1 MFLLRE
7 SSRNDNV
14 GSIGKFLPDVIE
26 CIDSG
31 RFTLRAPER
40 ECHGLR
46 IGLDVPQN
54 LFFGR
59 MASTAQGKM
68 SIRRQLKRR
77 YAPAF
82 IQKLQACLVGM
93 SGLLVGAR
101 ATSAITRVQCL
112 AARPFPSCV
121 QNRWITL
128 ALLSKFMM
136 RFATS
141 SVAGS
146 DQRAAVR
153 AALPRRRL
161 DSTLISSGPEGLL
174 VQKLL

>member
-1 MFLLRE
+1 MDYDNW
-7 SSRNDNV
+7 SRCSAKSV
-14 GSIGKFLPDVIE
+14 FQAHG
-26 CIDSG
+26 ID
-31 RFTLRAPER
+31 
-40 ECHGLR
+40 
-46 IGLDVPQN
+46 
-54 LFFGR
+54 
-59 MASTAQGKM
+59 
-68 SIRRQLKRR
+68 
-77 YAPAF
+77 
-82 IQKLQACLVGM
+82 
-93 SGLLVGAR
+93 GAR
-101 ATSAITRVQCL
+101 KDEHSPPAQAPLCIGVLPETAGVPGWHVWV
-112 AARPFPSCV
+112 AGGGARHIGDNQGAVSRCKAFPRCV

>member
-1 MFLLRE
+1 MTMFLLRE

-46 IGLDVPQN
+46 IGLDVPRN

-101 ATSAITRVQCL
+101 ATSSITRVQCL

-121 QNRWITL
+121 QNT
-128 ALLSKFMM
+128 
-136 RFATS
+136 
-141 SVAGS
+141 
-146 DQRAAVR
+146 
-153 AALPRRRL
+153 LPRRSEAEPR
-161 DSTLISSGPEGLL
+161 
-174 VQKLL
+174 